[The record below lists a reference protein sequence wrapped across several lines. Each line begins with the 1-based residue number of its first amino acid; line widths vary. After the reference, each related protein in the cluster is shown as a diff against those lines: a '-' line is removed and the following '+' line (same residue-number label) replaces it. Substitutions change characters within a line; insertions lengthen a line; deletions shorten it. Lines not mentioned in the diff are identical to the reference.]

1 MDSGQR
7 ERSPQPASSNEVII
21 MKDGIKVLLEDL
33 TSGNDQRAE
42 NASIKLAALGSEVL
56 PSLKQNLASKEI
68 DDRWWAV
75 RTLAQ
80 MDAPPIELLLNALE
94 DHSQEVRQCASLAI
108 CHNPDTR
115 AIKPLLQLLKDQDT
129 VTNNLASSALI
140 SIGKESIPSLLEFY
154 QELSGTSR
162 IEAARAIACIVD
174 QRAIKLLMSALDEDS
189 LAINYWAEEGLN
201 RLGLGMVYLK
211 PE

>member
-1 MDSGQR
+1 VDSGQR
-7 ERSPQPASSNEVII
+7 EGSPQPASPNEVII
-21 MKDGIKVLLEDL
+21 MKDEIKMLVEDL
-33 TSGNDQRAE
+33 TSGNDQLAE
-42 NASIKLAALGSEVL
+42 IASIKLAALDREVL
-56 PSLKQNLASKEI
+56 PTLEQNLASKDI

-80 MDAPPIELLLNALE
+80 MDSPPMELLLNALE
-94 DHSQEVRQCASLAI
+94 DPAQEVRQCASLAI
-108 CHNPDTR
+108 CHNPDSR
-115 AIKPLLQLLKDQDT
+115 AIKPLLCLLKEQDS
-129 VTNNLASSALI
+129 VSSNLAATALI
-140 SIGKESIPSLLEFY
+140 SIGKESIPRLMEFY
-154 QELSGTSR
+154 QELSGVSR
-162 IEAARAIACIVD
+162 IEAARAIACIED

>member
-1 MDSGQR
+1 
-7 ERSPQPASSNEVII
+7 
-21 MKDGIKVLLEDL
+21 MKDGINVLLEDL

-42 NASIKLAALGSEVL
+42 IASIKLAALGSKVL
-56 PSLKQNLASKEI
+56 PTLKQNLASKVI
-68 DDRWWAV
+68 DVRWWAV

-80 MDAPPIELLLNALE
+80 MDSPPIELLLNALD

-108 CHNPDTR
+108 CHNPDPR
-115 AIKPLLQLLKDQDT
+115 AVKPLLQLLKDLDT
-129 VTNNLASSALI
+129 VTSNLAATALI
-140 SIGKESIPSLLEFY
+140 SIGKESIPNLLEFY
-154 QELSGTSR
+154 KELTGVSR